1 LQFIPSPDGRG
12 NYFKKIRYRAGA
24 YKESTFLNL
33 MGTQLTNSGI
43 SFGLGLPLGRIKS
56 IVNIGMEFGKRGSI
70 ENGLIKENYWRA
82 RFGIT
87 LSDIWFVK
95 RKYD

>member
-1 LQFIPSPDGRG
+1 
-12 NYFKKIRYRAGA
+12 
-24 YKESTFLNL
+24 
-33 MGTQLTNSGI
+33 
-43 SFGLGLPLGRIKS
+43 
-56 IVNIGMEFGKRGSI
+56 MEFGKRGSI